1 MADPAY
7 YVNGTDLTTVKL
19 NLNLVSIS
27 KYDSNIAEWGL
38 EGNRE
43 IDDLL
48 AKHTATLPLTGDQ
61 FTSAKYA
68 VFEYIAVEFYTY
80 TKDWE
85 AVARSQ
91 IQYDDARNALI
102 EKIDSD
108 ITQNTG
114 ASGFSLGNDYRST
127 ELFYRTFPL

>member
-7 YVNGTDLTTVKL
+7 YVSGDLTTVKL
-19 NLNLVSIS
+19 NLNLASIS
-27 KYDSNIAEWGL
+27 KYDSNIGEWGL

-43 IDDLL
+43 IDDVL
-48 AKHTATLPLTGDQ
+48 AEHSATLPLTGDQ

-85 AVARSQ
+85 AVAESKK
-91 IQYDDARNALI
+91 QYEEALNSLI
-102 EKIDSD
+102 KKLDVNPAI
-108 ITQNTG
+108 NTKM
-114 ASGFSLGNDYRST
+114 AGFSMANDYRSK
-127 ELFYRTFPL
+127 ELGLRSYPL